1 METKNK
7 NGKLAIGYVRVSTKD
22 QKEHGI
28 SLEVQTKLCLHE
40 IEQGPYEFLK
50 IIYDKGLS
58 AGTLNRRGVKEAINL
73 IQEKKIAAIYTVHTD
88 RIARNLEDH
97 IYLRNLCI
105 ENGVEIIGINQPR
118 FQNTAT
124 GRATDNVLATFAEM
138 HKELTGEKVKDVLYA
153 KASEGFFPAAAPVG
167 YMNIDN
173 PDEETK
179 GIASRI
185 IVPNPIMAPL
195 VKELFILYST
205 GNYNVYELTDTL
217 YEKGLKNRKGKKL
230 HYGRVYEM
238 LKNKIYIGEIKWGG
252 GYCKKGRHEL
262 FIDESLFEKVQA
274 VLHAHNGNRCKRRKY
289 KWLLAGYL
297 HCPIHKC
304 KYTAEWH
311 LKKKIAYYHCT
322 NRSGC
327 GKYIEQVGLENEI
340 AEKFKDFEFS
350 KGFVDEIIEKVRVR
364 FEKARADYERKRQSL
379 INQRTAYEAKRKVN
393 ENKLLS
399 QVFTDEEF
407 TRIKDEI
414 NHELGRINEQ
424 LVELE
429 AERGENVDIVQE
441 VLLFTKDIYKAYQ
454 KGSYLLKRHY
464 LSFFWEKFEAQD
476 GIIIKSIPSP
486 LFRELSA
493 LNQVMYK
500 TPQTEKSPITAGI
513 SQVIT
518 NDILGAYRDSNS
530 N

>member
-185 IVPNPIMAPL
+185 IVPDPIMAPL

-205 GNYNVYELTDTL
+205 GNYNVYELTDML

-262 FIDESLFEKVQA
+262 FIDEALFEKVHA

-322 NRSGC
+322 NRNGC
-327 GKYIEQVGLENEI
+327 GKYIEQVGLENVI

-350 KGFVDEIIEKVRVR
+350 KGFVDEITEKVRLR

-500 TPQTEKSPITAGI
+500 THQTEKSPITAGI

-518 NDILGAYRDSNS
+518 NDILGA
-530 N
+530 